1 LAVKGEINLNV
12 VSYLEEGIDTAQV
25 LKICKMLGKNP
36 TDIIRTKESIFKSL
50 ELDISENKTNEQWAE
65 IIEKNPILLER
76 PIILVDD
83 KKALI
88 ARPDIAELQKTIEKK
103 L

>member
-1 LAVKGEINLNV
+1 
-12 VSYLEEGIDTAQV
+12 
-25 LKICKMLGKNP
+25 
-36 TDIIRTKESIFKSL
+36 L